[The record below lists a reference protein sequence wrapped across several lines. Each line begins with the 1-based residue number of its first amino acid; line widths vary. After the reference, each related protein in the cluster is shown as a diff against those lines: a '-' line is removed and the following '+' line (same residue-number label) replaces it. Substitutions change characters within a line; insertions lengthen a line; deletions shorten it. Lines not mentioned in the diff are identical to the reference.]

1 MLKQIKEAFFF
12 ARWAV
17 ISGGGC
23 GSKEHRN
30 SEIWVGASLQNLP
43 FFFPKRDGAAGQ
55 VPSDGS
61 WLPQTNILCPY
72 ISWQRSP
79 CAARPVQMMLK
90 PAGDQSLRGAVTC
103 TAAPCPKIWK
113 LHRAGIDLPESPFA
127 FFFLF
132 LLSEDKCEACLDAG
146 CSKPSPEAERER
158 FLSGELSVVPLT

>member
-1 MLKQIKEAFFF
+1 M
-12 ARWAV
+12 
-17 ISGGGC
+17 
-23 GSKEHRN
+23 
-30 SEIWVGASLQNLP
+30 
-43 FFFPKRDGAAGQ
+43 
-55 VPSDGS
+55 PSDGS
-61 WLPQTNILCPY
+61 WLPQTSISCPY

-113 LHRAGIDLPESPFA
+113 LQRAGTDLPESPFA

-158 FLSGELSVVPLT
+158 FLSGELSVLAPT